1 MSMAVIRAL
10 LGLACGAH
18 LVLWVCDRRLTCLEG
33 GRFAFPDLQNNTRLS
48 AVLGETP
55 PARPMGASLWGVFA
69 MAAAFPGYLALAE
82 WMRSFSAIAA
92 GLMLAGS
99 ILFLLPGVAHHVFCG
114 TVEWF
119 YLRLGKT
126 EEARAAIVEFFRKS
140 AVTMA
145 VCYAGLLLFAVSF
158 FLAVAAGATSLPRW
172 ACLCNTLPLFLAAA
186 TFRIVGT
193 GNLVNA
199 GMFLGLIFLL

>member
-33 GRFAFPDLQNNTRLS
+33 GRFAFPDLQDNARLS
-48 AVLGETP
+48 AVLGKTP

-92 GLMLAGS
+92 GWMLAGS

-126 EEARAAIVEFFRKS
+126 EEARAAIVEFFQKS

-145 VCYAGLLLFAVSF
+145 VCYAGCCSLRSRSSWRWRRGPRPCPAGPASATRCRSF
-158 FLAVAAGATSLPRW
+158 WRRPPFGSSAP
-172 ACLCNTLPLFLAAA
+172 
-186 TFRIVGT
+186 GT
-193 GNLVNA
+193 W
-199 GMFLGLIFLL
+199 

>member
-33 GRFAFPDLQNNTRLS
+33 GRFAFPDLQDNARLS

-55 PARPMGASLWGVFA
+55 PARPMRASLWGVFA

-82 WMRSFSAIAA
+82 WMRSFSAVAA
-92 GLMLAGS
+92 GWMLAGS

-126 EEARAAIVEFFRKS
+126 EEARAAIVEFFQKS

-172 ACLCNTLPLFLAAA
+172 ACLCNTLPLFLASAA
-186 TFRIVGT
+186 FRIVST

>member
-1 MSMAVIRAL
+1 MSIAVIRAL
-10 LGLACGAH
+10 LALACGAH
-18 LVLWVCDRRLTCLEG
+18 LVLWGCDRQLTCLDG
-33 GRFAFPDLQNNTRLS
+33 GRFAFSDLQDNARLS
-48 AVLGETP
+48 AVLGKTP
-55 PARPMGASLWGVFA
+55 LTRPMGASLWGVFA
-69 MAAAFPGYLALAE
+69 MAAALPGYLALAE
-82 WMRSFSAIAA
+82 WMRSFSAAA
-92 GLMLAGS
+92 AWLMLAGS
-99 ILFLLPGVAHHVFCG
+99 ILFFLPGAAHHVFCG

-126 EEARAAIVEFFRKS
+126 EEARSAIVEFFQKS

-158 FLAVAAGATSLPRW
+158 FLAVATGATPLPRW

-186 TFRIVGT
+186 AFRIVGT

>member
-1 MSMAVIRAL
+1 MRSM
-10 LGLACGAH
+10 
-18 LVLWVCDRRLTCLEG
+18 
-33 GRFAFPDLQNNTRLS
+33 
-48 AVLGETP
+48 VLG
-55 PARPMGASLWGVFA
+55 AFA
-69 MAAAFPGYLALAE
+69 MTAAMPAYLALGA
-82 WMRSFSAIAA
+82 WVLPQSPVCGA
-92 GLMLAGS
+92 LMLADG

-114 TVEWF
+114 AVEWF

-126 EEARAAIVEFFRKS
+126 EEARAAIVEFFQKS

-158 FLAVAAGATSLPRW
+158 FLAVAAGITSLPRW

-186 TFRIVGT
+186 AFRIVGT

>member
-18 LVLWVCDRRLTCLEG
+18 LVLWVCDRRLTCLAG
-33 GRFAFPDLQNNTRLS
+33 GRFAFPDLQDNTRLS
-48 AVLGETP
+48 AVLGKTP

>member
-1 MSMAVIRAL
+1 MSTAVIRAL

-18 LVLWVCDRRLTCLEG
+18 LVLWGCDRQLTYLDG
-33 GRFAFPDLQNNTRLS
+33 GRFAFSDLQDNARLS

-55 PARPMGASLWGVFA
+55 PARPMGASLLGVFA

-82 WMRSFSAIAA
+82 WMRSFSALTA

-126 EEARAAIVEFFRKS
+126 EEALAAIVEFFQKGV
-140 AVTMA
+140 VTMV
-145 VCYAGLLLFAVSF
+145 VCYAGLLLFAASF
-158 FLAVAAGATSLPRW
+158 FLAVVTGVTPLPRW
-172 ACLCNTLPLFLAAA
+172 ACLFNTLPLFLAAA
-186 TFRIVGT
+186 VFRIVGT